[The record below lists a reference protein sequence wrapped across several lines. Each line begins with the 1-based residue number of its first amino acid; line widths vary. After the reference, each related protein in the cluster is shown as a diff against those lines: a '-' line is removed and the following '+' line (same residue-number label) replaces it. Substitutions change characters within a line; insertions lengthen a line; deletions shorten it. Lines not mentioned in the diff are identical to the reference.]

1 MFLSFFPVTKS
12 TKKYKSVIDG
22 LYNYLSQIIYSSWVS
37 IETERLSFTGALFKT
52 IKWYSP
58 GLLKLIPVKQE
69 AEPDSIV
76 DLICIGKRNIN
87 QEFTHID
94 FYVPFLLY
102 HQMIF
107 NVHFHYRLFWK
118 FINNLIFQCK
128 IFSLSE
134 KHAVRSSLYNE
145 SDNYRYLHSCDAQ
158 AGCHLEGI
166 A

>member
-69 AEPDSIV
+69 AEPDCIV

-134 KHAVRSSLYNE
+134 KHAVRSSILTN
-145 SDNYRYLHSCDAQ
+145 
-158 AGCHLEGI
+158 
-166 A
+166 